1 MFIYRQF
8 YLTILL
14 YFGDK
19 RDSITQ
25 VSGLRGQE
33 VFSVISKQ

>member
-1 MFIYRQF
+1 MFISRQF
-8 YLTILL
+8 YLTILV

-19 RDSITQ
+19 RDWITK
-25 VSGLRGQE
+25 VSGLRGRE